1 MKIIWHGHACFEL
14 VTDEGSL
21 LLDPYADGYVRGLK
35 LPPVCA
41 DAVICSHSHSDHSAA
56 ELVQLTGKT
65 PRFTVERI
73 PSWHDECCGRK
84 RGENM
89 ITVIEAE
96 GMRICHLGDLGHEL
110 SAEQLDAIGK
120 IDVLMIPVG
129 GVYTIDAPT
138 AKRVAEAIAPTV
150 TVPMHY
156 RGKGV
161 GLRIIAPCDDFTS
174 LFPEDVVQ
182 YLSTN
187 ELTVSKP
194 AVPSVTVFA
203 WPEY

>member
-21 LLDPYADGYVRGLK
+21 VLDPYAKGYVRGLR
-35 LPPVCA
+35 LPPLCA
-41 DAVICSHSHSDHSAA
+41 DAVLCSHSHSDHNAA
-56 ELVQLTGKT
+56 ELVELTGKA
-65 PRFTVERI
+65 PGFKLERI
-73 PSWHDECCGRK
+73 PSWHDDCCGRK

-96 GMRICHLGDLGHEL
+96 DMRVCHLGDLGHEL
-110 SAEQLDAIGK
+110 SSEQLDAIGK
-120 IDVLMIPVG
+120 TDILMIPVG
-129 GVYTIDAPT
+129 GVYTVDAPT

-203 WPEY
+203 WPE